1 MATDQIDVENSER
14 YGIYFTDKDNKRKH
28 PIILHLSP
36 SGSIERVMYALLEK
50 AYMES
55 QQGKNPVFPMWL
67 SPTQIRIIPVS
78 EKFVEDAAKIS
89 EEIEKHNIRVD
100 VDDRNETV
108 QKKIRDAET
117 EWVPLIVVI
126 GEREINEGVLAV
138 RFRETGEVKK
148 MNAEDVIKYVKDL
161 TKDKPFIPLSLPK
174 LITKRPVFI
183 G

>member
-1 MATDQIDVENSER
+1 V
-14 YGIYFTDKDNKRKH
+14 
-28 PIILHLSP
+28 
-36 SGSIERVMYALLEK
+36 
-50 AYMES
+50 
-55 QQGKNPVFPMWL
+55 
-67 SPTQIRIIPVS
+67 
-78 EKFVEDAAKIS
+78 KIS

-117 EWVPLIVVI
+117 EWVPLIVVV
-126 GEREINEGVLAV
+126 GEKEINEGVLAV

-148 MNAEDVIKYVKDL
+148 MSTEDVIKYVKDL